1 MEKESGEIFR
11 KLKKDLTTYMELK
24 LGLLKLDTYER
35 IGKVVAV
42 LSYGII
48 LLFLAFFAILFIF
61 LTLGFWLGYLF
72 QSTACGFG
80 IVALLYLLIFFLIV
94 KNKKGIC
101 DKVQDL
107 VLAALTS
114 NDDNSNPV
122 TDESATTDTPRETES

>member
-11 KLKKDLTTYMELK
+11 KLKKDLTTYVELK

-94 KNKKGIC
+94 KNKKGIW

-114 NDDNSNPV
+114 M
-122 TDESATTDTPRETES
+122 TIQIL